1 MAEAGHER
9 DRFLAKDEV
18 GKASCSA
25 AAAAAYAARS
35 RIALQWLSTL
45 AGSSGG
51 LAVGASVGL
60 TSVLIPGLQA
70 ERDPAIRLD
79 LEQGSWLGELETC
92 ARGKGD
98 QVPCPQPSTFC

>member
-1 MAEAGHER
+1 MKAMAEGGRER
-9 DRFLAKDEV
+9 DRFLGKDEV
-18 GKASCSA
+18 RKGSV
-25 AAAAAYAARS
+25 
-35 RIALQWLSTL
+35 ALQWLSTL

-79 LEQGSWLGELETC
+79 LEQGSWLGELNQ
-92 ARGKGD
+92 D
-98 QVPCPQPSTFC
+98 M